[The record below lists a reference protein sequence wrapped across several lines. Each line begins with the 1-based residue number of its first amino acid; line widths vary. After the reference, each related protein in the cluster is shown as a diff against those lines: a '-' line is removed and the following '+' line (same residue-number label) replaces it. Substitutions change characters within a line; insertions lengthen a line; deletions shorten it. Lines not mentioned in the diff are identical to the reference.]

1 MVLLPLPKYVR
12 ILQFTVQSHFI
23 IHHMCMWYLPVKYAN
38 IRIANFGSIIA
49 VSDTCVATSNGSD
62 ILKESDISS
71 VEFIL
76 FWKESY
82 TVFCVTEHCVVLL
95 FSQSMYCRCLF
106 NSSLWRTEVRWR
118 TGGRGWSQQDVS
130 PSLSQSPGRDEAS
143 HLQRRPELG
152 SGKFRVQRLPW
163 SLEVLINVVC
173 DFRTGLY
180 SILSL
185 LIIPQP
191 AVTMDPQ

>member
-1 MVLLPLPKYVR
+1 MWL
-12 ILQFTVQSHFI
+12 
-23 IHHMCMWYLPVKYAN
+23 WYLPVKYAN

-82 TVFCVTEHCVVLL
+82 TLQFYDGFLCHRALCCVIVLTV
-95 FSQSMYCRCLF
+95 CIAGVCLTQVCDAQR
-106 NSSLWRTEVRWR
+106 S
-118 TGGRGWSQQDVS
+118 GGGLEGGPWSQQDVS
-130 PSLSQSPGRDEAS
+130 PSLSQSPWRDEAS

-163 SLEVLINVVC
+163 SLEVLINVVISEQ
-173 DFRTGLY
+173 DHIVFY
-180 SILSL
+180 PFSLSFNL
-185 LIIPQP
+185 LPI
-191 AVTMDPQ
+191 TMDPR

>member
-1 MVLLPLPKYVR
+1 MWL
-12 ILQFTVQSHFI
+12 
-23 IHHMCMWYLPVKYAN
+23 WYLPVKYAN

-49 VSDTCVATSNGSD
+49 VSDTCVPTSNGSD

-82 TVFCVTEHCVVLL
+82 TLQFYVSQSAVLCYC
-95 FSQSMYCRCLF
+95 FHSMYCRCLF

-130 PSLSQSPGRDEAS
+130 RSLSQSPRRDEAS
-143 HLQRRPELG
+143 HLQRRPELR

-163 SLEVLINVVC
+163 SLDLLINEVC
-173 DFRTGLY
+173 DFRTGQY
-180 SILSL
+180 NILSL
-185 LIIPQP
+185 LIILQP
-191 AVTMDPQ
+191 VTMDS